1 MKALSSPC
9 PSCPWRKGSSAD
21 EIPNF
26 SMPLAEKLRATC
38 PNERGMGPG
47 MDATW
52 FACHQSKDG
61 AEIPCAGWLAKVGNA
76 HPRVRLAVMEGRLDP
91 EVLTPGQDWPAL
103 YDTYPQVME
112 QLYATCSGDMN
123 AVGASC
129 PHEQQ
134 RDLDDAQD
142 AGSSQ
147 DEAR

>member
-1 MKALSSPC
+1 
-9 PSCPWRKGSSAD
+9 
-21 EIPNF
+21 
-26 SMPLAEKLRATC
+26 
-38 PNERGMGPG
+38 
-47 MDATW
+47 
-52 FACHQSKDG
+52 
-61 AEIPCAGWLAKVGNA
+61 
-76 HPRVRLAVMEGRLDP
+76 MEGRLDP